1 MLTFLFYRSVTL
13 LPSSHEHRWLL
24 LSPLFVLLFKKTKG
38 FQKVKFVLRLSA
50 QCEYL
55 MFLEIGKWLEKKG
68 NVFQELCTNAHSEF
82 SVWSLGLYK
91 KLAVQLRY

>member
-1 MLTFLFYRSVTL
+1 MLFFN
-13 LPSSHEHRWLL
+13 
-24 LSPLFVLLFKKTKG
+24 KTKG

-50 QCEYL
+50 QYEYL

-68 NVFQELCTNAHSEF
+68 NVFQELCTNSPSEF

-91 KLAVQLRY
+91 KLAMQLRY